1 MRLSDVELVLV
12 ALIIMYIAFFTRP
25 SPNFIESIFESPVG
39 HALALGS
46 IFYVAVYES
55 LIVAVFL
62 GLAYVMTNAHVT
74 EYMDNK
80 NKKKKKEKEKTSDE
94 KEIDKLQEEIDKLKN
109 KAKDNKKKDKA
120 SKLDSLVPAVQQ
132 KGTVVTP
139 PTETSVPV
147 GSTKKIGETFAT
159 FN

>member
-12 ALIIMYIAFFTRP
+12 ALTIIYIAFFTRP
-25 SPNFIESIFESPVG
+25 VPQFIESIFESPVG

-74 EYMDNK
+74 EYMDND
-80 NKKKKKEKEKTSDE
+80 KKKDEKKKTSDE
-94 KEIDKLQEEIDKLKN
+94 ISIDKLQAEIDKLKE
-109 KAKDNKKKDKA
+109 KAENNKKNDKA
-120 SKLDSLVPAVQQ
+120 PKLDSLVPAVQQ

-139 PTETSVPV
+139 PTQTSVPV
-147 GSTKKIGETFAT
+147 GSQKKIGETFAT